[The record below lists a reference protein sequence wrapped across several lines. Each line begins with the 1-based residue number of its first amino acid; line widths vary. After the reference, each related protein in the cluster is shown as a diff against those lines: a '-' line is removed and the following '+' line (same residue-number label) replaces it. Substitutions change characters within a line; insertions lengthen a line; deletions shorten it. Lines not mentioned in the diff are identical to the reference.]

1 MRKIVV
7 YIMLLVAFGATAQNT
22 KMKSLEEQRK
32 KAQREVAET
41 QQLLNE
47 NKKTTSN
54 ALNRLS
60 LLKTQISSRRE
71 VIRILNAE
79 IEAADSGIINIESNV
94 GLLEKE
100 LTKKKDVYAESIRK
114 IYLKQNKQSK
124 WLFVFSADNFF
135 QSYRRIQYL
144 KEFSKWEKRQAEDVI
159 KKQNQLNEEKTNLLQ
174 AKTEKLD
181 LLQNRKEEEEKLVS
195 EENTQKSE
203 VKELQA
209 NRKQLNTELSKQQKR
224 AAALN
229 QAIEK
234 AIAEE
239 IARVEREA
247 KAAREK
253 ALAAEKAKKE
263 AEKKKN
269 GGKTTASTTTKEPE
283 ATAEPVRPLGK
294 LEVTKEDQA
303 LSGSFLSN
311 KGKLPYPLKGNFK
324 IVSGFGEFQDP
335 KQKRVARNSS
345 GINIQ
350 TTKGNSACSV
360 FNGVVTKVFVIPGES
375 LYGVVVRHGN
385 YLSIYGNL
393 VSLSVQSGD
402 NISAGQALGTV
413 YTDPDSNSTILHFE
427 IWEETKKLNPLSW
440 LR

>member
-1 MRKIVV
+1 MKKIVV
-7 YIMLLVAFGATAQNT
+7 CIMLLVAFGATAQNA
-22 KMKSLEEQRK
+22 KVKSLEEQRK

-79 IEAADSGIINIESNV
+79 IEAADSGIISIESNI
-94 GLLEKE
+94 GILEKE
-100 LTKKKDVYAESIRK
+100 LVKKKDVYAESIRK
-114 IYLKQNKQSK
+114 IYLNQNKQSK

-174 AKTEKLD
+174 AKAEKLD
-181 LLQNRKEEEEKLVS
+181 LLQNRKEEEGKLVS

-209 NRKQLNTELSKQQKR
+209 NRKQLNTELSKRQKQ

-239 IARVEREA
+239 IARAEREA

-253 ALAAEKAKKE
+253 ALAAEKAKK
-263 AEKKKN
+263 K
-269 GGKTTASTTTKEPE
+269 PE

-311 KGKLPYPLKGNFK
+311 KGKLPYPLKGNYK
-324 IVSGFGEFQDP
+324 VVSGFGDFQDP
-335 KQKRVARNSS
+335 KLKRVERTNL
-345 GINIQ
+345 GIDIQ

-360 FNGVVTKVFVIPGES
+360 FNGVVTKVFVIPGEN
-375 LYGVVVRHGN
+375 LNGVIVRHGN
-385 YLSIYGNL
+385 YLSVYGNL
-393 VSLSVQSGD
+393 VNLSVKSGD
-402 NISAGQALGTV
+402 SVSTGQALGTV
-413 YTDPDSNSTILHFE
+413 YTDPESDSTILHFE
-427 IWEETKKLNPLSW
+427 LREETKKMNPLSW

>member
-7 YIMLLVAFGATAQNT
+7 YIMLLVAFGATAQNAR
-22 KMKSLEEQRK
+22 MKSLEEQRK
-32 KAQREVAET
+32 KAQKEIAET

-71 VIRILNAE
+71 VIRILNVE
-79 IEAADSGIINIESNV
+79 IEETDSGITNIESNV
-94 GLLEKE
+94 ELLEKE
-100 LTKKKDVYAESIRK
+100 LIKKKNVYAESIRK
-114 IYLKQNKQSK
+114 IYLNQNKQSK

-135 QSYRRIQYL
+135 QSYRRMQYL

-159 KKQNQLNEEKTNLLQ
+159 KKQNQLNEEKNKLLQ
-174 AKTEKLD
+174 AKAEKLD

-195 EENTQKSE
+195 EENTRNSE
-203 VKELQA
+203 VKELQT
-209 NRKQLNTELSKQQKR
+209 NRKQLNAELSKQQKQ
-224 AAALN
+224 ATALN
-229 QAIEK
+229 RAIEK

-253 ALAAEKAKKE
+253 ALAEDKAKKD

-269 GGKTTASTTTKEPE
+269 GGKTTASTTTKKPE
-283 ATAEPVRPLGK
+283 ATTEPVRPLGK
-294 LEVTKEDQA
+294 FEVTKEDQA

-311 KGKLPYPLKGNFK
+311 KGKLPYPLKGNYK
-324 IVSGFGEFQDP
+324 VVSRFGEFQDP
-335 KQKRVARNSS
+335 NLKRVERSNS
-345 GINIQ
+345 GIDIQ

-360 FNGVVTKVFVIPGES
+360 FNGVVTTVFVIPGES
-375 LYGVVVRHGN
+375 LNGVIVRHGN
-385 YLSIYGNL
+385 YLTVYGNL
-393 VSLSVQSGD
+393 VNLSVTKGD
-402 NISAGQALGTV
+402 SVSAGQALGTI
-413 YTDPDSNSTILHFE
+413 YTDPDSGSTILHFE
-427 IWEETKKLNPLSW
+427 LRDETKKMNPLSW